1 MQIRCVKT
9 NFPTYEGVFPPLS
22 GKSMRFYGFINS
34 FFANRQSGKETI
46 EKNGVFLE
54 NGEKTI
60 SHTNSDSFNGYHE
73 KEQIGRRLCIKYCAR
88 N

>member
-1 MQIRCVKT
+1 MKVYFHHFQEKACD
-9 NFPTYEGVFPPLS
+9 
-22 GKSMRFYGFINS
+22 SMGSSIVS
-34 FFANRQSGKETI
+34 SHFANRQSGKETI
-46 EKNGVFLE
+46 KKSGVFLE

-60 SHTNSDSFNGYHE
+60 SHTNSDSFNGYDE